1 LVASELKHYDYYRIR
16 YGIEHRCS
24 TLMSRLRAYSS
35 KLTGA
40 HIGNNC
46 SFGKKV
52 SFVYGWRTSIGAKCV
67 IDDFVQFKT
76 PTCNSQ
82 NKRFNIC
89 LNDNVF
95 IGRGTIIDSNLSV
108 IIGRDVLIAPYCFI
122 TDTEHE
128 FDDKTKP
135 IFAQGWKYK
144 PVIIEDDVWIGA
156 HCVILS
162 GVTIGKGCVIAANST
177 VLRDIPQGMVVGGNP
192 AEIIRERR
200 KP

>member
-1 LVASELKHYDYYRIR
+1 LVATERINSRIR
-16 YGIEHRCS
+16 YGLERRFNV
-24 TLMSRLRAYSS
+24 LMGRIRVFWGRFS
-35 KLTGA
+35 GA
-40 HIGNNC
+40 RIGIIC
-46 SFGKKV
+46 SFGKRV

-108 IIGRDVLIAPYCFI
+108 IIGRNVLIAPYCFI

-144 PVIIEDDVWIGA
+144 PVIIEDDVWIGTHTVIIAGIHIGHGSIIGA
-156 HCVILS
+156 H
-162 GVTIGKGCVIAANST
+162 ST
-177 VLRDIPQGMVVGGNP
+177 VTHDIPPNSVACGSP
-192 AEIIRERR
+192 ARIIKTRDQR
-200 KP
+200 